1 MLPSG
6 LPEVVAN
13 GEDLARFLTSSSQFT
28 AQMAKPAAFLP
39 EPKHRETS
47 VFRHGADPAA
57 ALWAIGDEIVTGSRT
72 LHGAAI
78 VKAGDVRVE
87 GLNVLAEEPP
97 LRHAAIRGWPWLDND
112 PELQKAKQK
121 ELAALVAS
129 KAILLRR

>member
-28 AQMAKPAAFLP
+28 AQLAKPAAFLP
-39 EPKHRETS
+39 APRDRETS
-47 VFRHGADPAA
+47 VFRHGAQPPA
-57 ALWAIGDEIVTGSRT
+57 ALWTIGAEYVALSRSV
-72 LHGAAI
+72 HGVAI
-78 VKAGDVRVE
+78 VKAGDVRAT
-87 GLNVLAEEPP
+87 GLDVFPEEPP
-97 LRHAAIRGWPWLDND
+97 LRHAAIRGWPWLESD